1 MSKLRLNI
9 SSRLALAMMLPV
21 ALAACGSSGSAP
33 AASTGA
39 AAGTGGPLSSA
50 TAPVAGAASQLTTAV
65 GTAAGTAGGGVSSA
79 GNGGSAAGNGLPA
92 SAGPVVTAT
101 GNTVSATG
109 QSMQN
114 GSLDNPAGVT
124 VVDSAV
130 TYTKSNDLADAS
142 VLSDTPA
149 SNAPV
154 QAGAA
159 SNGQVAAASVAEPG
173 SSNTPV
179 VSPLM
184 AGSQNIVNAAT
195 GGELA
200 NPVRAASLPSPPAS
214 LNAVGS
220 ETAPLNPALDV
231 AASGTQLVGSPSSGA
246 ALKAGVDSDGKLV
259 NTGLTT
265 PGGVPNPVDTGVS
278 TLTSGTGANLIPK

>member
-1 MSKLRLNI
+1 MSKLRLNV

-39 AAGTGGPLSSA
+39 AAGTGGALSSA

-65 GTAAGTAGGGVSSA
+65 GTAAGTAGGDVSSA
-79 GNGGSAAGNGLPA
+79 GNGVSAAGNGLPA
-92 SAGPVVTAT
+92 PAGPVATAT

-130 TYTKSNDLADAS
+130 TYTKSSDLADAS
-142 VLSDTPA
+142 VLSNTPA
-149 SNAPV
+149 NNAPV

-184 AGSQNIVNAAT
+184 TGSQNIVNAAT
-195 GGELA
+195 GGESA
-200 NPVRAASLPSPPAS
+200 NPEASLPSPPAS

-231 AASGTQLVGSPSSGA
+231 ADGGTQLVGSPSSGA
-246 ALKAGVDSDGKLV
+246 ALTAGADSDGKLV

-265 PGGVPNPVDTGVS
+265 PGGAPNPVDTGVS